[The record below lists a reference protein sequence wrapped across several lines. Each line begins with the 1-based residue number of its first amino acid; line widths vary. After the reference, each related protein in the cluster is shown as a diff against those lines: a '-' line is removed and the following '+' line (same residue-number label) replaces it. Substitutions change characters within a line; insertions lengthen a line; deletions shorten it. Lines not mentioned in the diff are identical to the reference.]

1 LAREETG
8 DLLLLCPQWASGF
21 PGNAHLDNVLERFV
35 GQRTGFTR
43 YTF

>member
-1 LAREETG
+1 MVLPVVPVR
-8 DLLLLCPQWASGF
+8 ASGF
-21 PGNAHLDNVLERFV
+21 PGNAHLDNVYKRFV